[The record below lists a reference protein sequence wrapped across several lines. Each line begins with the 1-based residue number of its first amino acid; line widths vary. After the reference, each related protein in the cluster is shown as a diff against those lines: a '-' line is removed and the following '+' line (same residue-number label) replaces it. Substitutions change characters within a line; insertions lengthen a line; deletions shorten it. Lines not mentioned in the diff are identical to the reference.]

1 MSDELEVDELDQV
14 RVFVERE
21 LDALKDIFSLI
32 PEIMEL
38 VGKVEQETV
47 GSDAFW
53 LAATTL
59 GRRLIREGESPD
71 RINADQLE
79 LFKRECGGSSFLMD
93 LAAC

>member
-21 LDALKDIFSLI
+21 LHALKDIFSLT

-38 VGKVEQETV
+38 VDEVERALV

-71 RINADQLE
+71 RINVDQLE